1 MDNKV
6 YMTSKT
12 QPNWVWQKFESKWQP
27 NINYDIT
34 GMCTF
39 LNTVSAYY
47 LQQAKENGYSVSAII
62 IGLNS
67 VSLRDKRTE
76 PSLGSQTITQAPEKL
91 KMATF
96 I

>member
-1 MDNKV
+1 
-6 YMTSKT
+6 
-12 QPNWVWQKFESKWQP
+12 
-27 NINYDIT
+27 
-34 GMCTF
+34 MCTF
-39 LNTVSAYY
+39 LNTVSTYY

-96 I
+96 IC